1 MTDCPIVPRLCGL
14 IDATVVAIGA
24 ALVAAF
30 TLIILVDVVCR
41 YWLKIP
47 LSWVTELTVF
57 LFQITCLVGASVALR
72 RGLHFGLGTMLHDLA
87 PALAKRLRPFVA
99 MLVALM
105 SLVMLGLAIKMS
117 MQAWNSMYTTL
128 PISQATV
135 YVVMAITFAA
145 MALFA
150 IEPLI
155 SGEEATTT

>member
-1 MTDCPIVPRLCGL
+1 MPADRPSGRRLPIGL
-14 IDATVVAIGA
+14 MVAGSEMASFTV
-24 ALVAAF
+24 L
-30 TLIILVDVVCR
+30 
-41 YWLKIP
+41 
-47 LSWVTELTVF
+47 
-57 LFQITCLVGASVALR
+57 
-72 RGLHFGLGTMLHDLA
+72 GLLLDFGLGTMLHDLA

-150 IEPLI
+150 IEPLVA
-155 SGEEATTT
+155 GEEAATT